1 MVDLCFCFL
10 SLKRVESGE
19 GEVDRR
25 EGASTLARGRP
36 YRRRKGGGMTGG
48 SEWATQKLC

>member
-19 GEVDRR
+19 GEVERGQVLWHGGDLIG
-25 EGASTLARGRP
+25 EG
-36 YRRRKGGGMTGG
+36 KGAG
-48 SEWATQKLC
+48 